1 MTVNPVPVMA
11 PPVADQVTAVL
22 VVPVTAAVNC
32 CVAPDCSVAE
42 VGEIVIATGAAATV
56 SESALVA
63 VTGVGAES
71 LAAKVGLKDPEAV
84 GVPEIAPVLALRL
97 TPAGNAP
104 AEIDHVYGVTPPL
117 ACSVA
122 L

>member
-1 MTVNPVPVMA
+1 MVPSPKLMDVLAMVPSGSLEPA
-11 PPVADQVTAVL
+11 VEAVTASGTVPL
-22 VVPVTAAVNC
+22 VGVTE
-32 CVAPDCSVAE
+32 SL
-42 VGEIVIATGAAATV
+42 ATGYSFAGATV